1 VTADFCR
8 FLFGHFCQVNVL
20 EELLDLLLPCRCALC
35 GATGS
40 AICDHCLRALTR
52 SPRAVD
58 RQNLHGWAAGDYGP
72 TEMALIKAFK
82 EDGLTTLAPQ
92 LAAIVSLA
100 YEGLVAEAPTQLE
113 GSLLVPVPS
122 SRVNFLKR
130 GYLPTLLIAKQ
141 LNRQLGL
148 PFVVKSALR
157 FIRSVEDQAGL
168 SVEHRGANLSGSMTA
183 SSAVAGQR
191 VILLDDVVTTGST
204 LIESA
209 RAVSQAGGE
218 VAGFLT
224 FSETILKSQAKS

>member
-1 VTADFCR
+1 
-8 FLFGHFCQVNVL
+8 
-20 EELLDLLLPCRCALC
+20 
-35 GATGS
+35 
-40 AICDHCLRALTR
+40 
-52 SPRAVD
+52 
-58 RQNLHGWAAGDYGP
+58 
-72 TEMALIKAFK
+72 MALIKAFK

-183 SSAVAGQR
+183 SSWVAGQR